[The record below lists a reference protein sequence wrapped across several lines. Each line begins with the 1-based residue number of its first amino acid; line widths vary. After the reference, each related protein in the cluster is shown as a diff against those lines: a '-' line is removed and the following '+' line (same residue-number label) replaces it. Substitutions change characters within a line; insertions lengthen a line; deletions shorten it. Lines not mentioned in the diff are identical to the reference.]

1 MARKKIAIDAGKY
14 MTKVVMAT
22 SGNPADDVTWSFRT
36 RIEEKTGFAADNA
49 TTVKYNGKE
58 YIVGGK
64 SSKSADGEHSSS
76 KNTLTHKI
84 CILTAI
90 AHMVSKVSNG
100 SEIIEIDACIGC
112 PLDIYGNKASR
123 SEFLNN
129 MLPIGE
135 TITINLNGKEISFTV
150 GNARVLPESSGI
162 IYLNG
167 KKYRDAIVVV
177 CDGGGLNY
185 NTAMFQDL
193 QIVPDQLFTSELGS
207 YSLNSAL
214 ADWLVNEKG
223 MDRAKLADNVL
234 EKAIKDGK
242 LNRVEGSEQ
251 AIKEIKLKTCRALK
265 DACDA
270 QKIDITLT
278 ELVFTGGTSLLL
290 KPEIKEVF
298 GVDDSVF
305 YEDAVFANARGFLNF
320 IRRK

>member
-36 RIEEKTGFAADNA
+36 RIEEKTGFASDNA

-90 AHMVSKVSNG
+90 AHMVNNG
-100 SEIIEIDACIGC
+100 DEIDAVIGC
-112 PLDIYGNKASR
+112 PLDIYGNKTNR

-129 MLPIGE
+129 MLPIGK
-135 TITINLNGKEISFTV
+135 TITVNLNGKEISFTV
-150 GNARVLPESSGI
+150 SNARVLPESSGI

-167 KKYRDAIVVV
+167 KKYREEIVVV
-177 CDGGGLNY
+177 FDGGGLNY
-185 NTAMFQDL
+185 NIGMYDQL
-193 QIVPDQLFTSELGS
+193 QIIPDQLFTGELGS

-251 AIKEIKLKTCRALK
+251 AIKDIKLKTCRALK

>member
-22 SGNPADDVTWSFRT
+22 SGNPLDDSTWSFRT
-36 RIEEKTGFAADNA
+36 RIEKKTGFASDNA
-49 TTVKYNGKE
+49 ITIKYDGQE

-64 SSKSADGEHSSS
+64 SSKSADSEHSSS

-90 AHMVSKVSNG
+90 AHMVSDG
-100 SEIIEIDACIGC
+100 DEIDAVIGC
-112 PLDIYGNKASR
+112 PLDIYGQKASR
-123 SEFLNN
+123 AEFLHN
-129 MLPIGE
+129 MLPVGE
-135 TITINLNGKEISFTV
+135 TLTVELNGKEIRYTIA
-150 GNARVLPESSGI
+150 NARVLPESSGI

-167 KKYRDAIVVV
+167 KKYRNEIVVV
-177 CDGGGLNY
+177 FDGGGLNY
-185 NTAMFQDL
+185 NIGMYDQL
-193 QIVPDQLFTSELGS
+193 QIVPDQLFTDELGS
-207 YSLNSAL
+207 SSLNSAL

-234 EKAIKDGK
+234 EKAIRDGK
-242 LNRVEGSEQ
+242 LNRIDGSDQ
-251 AIKEIKLKTCRALK
+251 VIRDIKLKTCKALK

-270 QKIDITLT
+270 KKIDIALT

-290 KPEIKEVF
+290 KSELKEVF
-298 GVDDSVF
+298 NVDDSVF
-305 YEDAVFANARGFLNF
+305 YDDAVFANARGFLNF

>member
-36 RIEEKTGFAADNA
+36 RIEEKTGFASDNA

-90 AHMVSKVSNG
+90 AHMVNNG
-100 SEIIEIDACIGC
+100 DEIDAVIGC
-112 PLDIYGNKASR
+112 PLDIYGNKTNR

-129 MLPIGE
+129 MLPIGK
-135 TITINLNGKEISFTV
+135 TITVNLNGKEISFTV
-150 GNARVLPESSGI
+150 SNARVLPESSGI

-167 KKYRDAIVVV
+167 KKYREEIVVV
-177 CDGGGLNY
+177 FDGGGLNY
-185 NTAMFQDL
+185 NIGMYDQL
-193 QIVPDQLFTSELGS
+193 QIIPDQLFTGELGS